1 MIVMMILTLKIMT
14 RNSSD
19 PNMNESLYSS
29 VSSPIYSAISSPSDR
44 KQSVTSLA
52 EFSGAC
58 ALEFSDLQ
66 ARGMDYN
73 SAKVNI
79 MTITGMLLKND
90 NDDQVAASELARSG
104 GAEASPGRKE
114 DRRRSRTDLK
124 KRLQQLALTSETGSA
139 SVIEVIEPNSSEEEE
154 FKKSMQEMNISWGL
168 SQSEARVR
176 GLDQSEPMTPLSR
189 SRRLVAEPQQPS
201 PAPSSRTSKT
211 SESSGGASGRGSR
224 LAQQRPRSEAAMTNH
239 RVGAESVLTNQS
251 KGVSKN
257 LLRSEPDLLS
267 GVRRLGEDNAMD
279 SIDID
284 KLEGEDDTDLLND
297 TDFGEEFYSEDLQM
311 LPYDLESE
319 RGDSSM
325 QMKKKG
331 FLQKLSISKWAG
343 KKKFSKSS
351 GTKVKEIAP
360 EYFRETYG
368 LQRDTESLL
377 ASSSRERLIETISPG
392 VETMVRT
399 DQSEART
406 RPMDQSENVRASVRN
421 QFQPGQGSETRAGV
435 TTITVGQD
443 HLEHRDRSG
452 EPVSDGSR
460 MTKSLSPSSRK
471 SGAAKVVTDQQG
483 MTVANSDDSG
493 IIARPMSSASK
504 SETTSLSRPD
514 SSSSSSDQPI
524 RTGYLERVSPIGSE
538 QPRAESGSSG
548 DFSNSSGKLGKI
560 EENPSSSASSPMTT
574 IITLKSSSVNNNNS
588 SNSKAVRKS
597 STVKRRTG
605 GREAERAWYDLSDE
619 DIEIPSPDHITSIIS
634 VRGSSD
640 EDTF

>member
-1 MIVMMILTLKIMT
+1 MIMMI

-29 VSSPIYSAISSPSDR
+29 VSSPIYSAINSPSDR
-44 KQSVTSLA
+44 KQSVSSLA

-58 ALEFSDLQ
+58 ALEFSELQ

-79 MTITGMLLKND
+79 ITEFVNDYND

-176 GLDQSEPMTPLSR
+176 GLDQSEPQTPLSR

-211 SESSGGASGRGSR
+211 SESSGGGASGRGSR

-239 RVGAESVLTNQS
+239 RAGAESVLTNQS
-251 KGVSKN
+251 QGMSKN

-267 GVRRLGEDNAMD
+267 GVRRLGQDNAMD

-284 KLEGEDDTDLLND
+284 KLEGEDNTELLND
-297 TDFGEEFYSEDLQM
+297 TDFGEEFYTEDLQM

-319 RGDSSM
+319 RGNSSM

-343 KKKFSKSS
+343 KKKSSKSS

-368 LQRDTESLL
+368 LQRDAESLL
-377 ASSSRERLIETISPG
+377 ASASSRERLIETVSPG
-392 VETMVRT
+392 VETMMRT

-406 RPMDQSENVRASVRN
+406 RPVDQSENVRASVRN
-421 QFQPGQGSETRAGV
+421 QFQPGHGSEIRAGV

-443 HLEHRDRSG
+443 HLEHRDKSG
-452 EPVSDGSR
+452 EALSDGTR

-471 SGAAKVVTDQQG
+471 SGASNKVVTDQQG

-514 SSSSSSDQPI
+514 SSSSDQPI
-524 RTGYLERVSPIGSE
+524 RAGYSERVSPIGSE